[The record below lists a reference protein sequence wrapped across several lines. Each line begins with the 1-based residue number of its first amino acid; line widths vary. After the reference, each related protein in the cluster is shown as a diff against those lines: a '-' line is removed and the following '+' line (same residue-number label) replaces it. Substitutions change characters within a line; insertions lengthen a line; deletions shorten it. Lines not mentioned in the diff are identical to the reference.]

1 MSTGYDQHFKK
12 VKQAKKKR
20 FARPDV
26 ENELRKMFKFTA
38 TTRKGSSGTFSYVLI
53 GLAAIGLGLGC
64 IGYTNPQVMTDLFSH
79 IQIGIFSSASA
90 ATTDSSTSAASTAAP
105 AGSASASAPSGS
117 TSSGGAANSAGNN
130 NGAAANPAASSSTGD
145 SSQCAGTNK
154 YTDEEI
160 NHFNKLNEREHQLD
174 LREAE
179 LNKLE
184 AELHKQKNEIEA
196 RIAKLE
202 QIRGD
207 VANILKD
214 RVATD
219 EKKVNTLVDFYSN
232 MKPQQAATIIGNL
245 NEDLAVEVLG
255 KMKKKNAAAI
265 MNLLDPKKA
274 EVLSEKFTGYNVGMK

>member
-1 MSTGYDQHFKK
+1 MASGYDQHFKK

-20 FARPDV
+20 FSRFTRSDAED
-26 ENELRKMFKFTA
+26 ELRKMLKVKTSV
-38 TTRKGSSGTFSYVLI
+38 KSSGSFSYILI
-53 GLAAIGLGLGC
+53 GLAAVGLGLGC
-64 IGYTNPQVMTDLFSH
+64 VGYSNPQVITDLLSH
-79 IQIGIFSSASA
+79 IQIGIFSQASA
-90 ATTDSSTSAASTAAP
+90 ATTNSPAPASSPAAAP
-105 AGSASASAPSGS
+105 AATSAGV
-117 TSSGGAANSAGNN
+117 AANSAGA
-130 NGAAANPAASSSTGD
+130 NGGAGANPAASNPTSD

-154 YTDEEI
+154 YTEEEI
-160 NHFNKLNEREHQLD
+160 RNFNTLNEREHQLD

-184 AELHKQKNEIEA
+184 AELHKQKSEIEA
-196 RIAKLE
+196 RIAKLD
-202 QIRGD
+202 QIRAD
-207 VANILKD
+207 VANILKG

-219 EKKVNTLVDFYSN
+219 EQKVNTLVDFYSN

-274 EVLSEKFTGYNVGMK
+274 EILSEKFTGYNVGTMK